1 MLKSGIRRTAAISAA
16 AVGAGSLTYFCS
28 SPDTKEAL
36 QASAARFFGKLV
48 CPEPSHDLFTV
59 QGAVVH
65 AARRA
70 AEIGEAGTALF
81 RSLSAAL
88 ATPSLDSSRQSML
101 KVQSTAEDNAYGN
114 LEHTVICSSG
124 P

>member
-1 MLKSGIRRTAAISAA
+1 MPGVLLKSGVRRTAIVSLSAA
-16 AVGAGSLTYFCS
+16 GATGMSYLYS
-28 SPDTKEAL
+28 APDTKEAWQVRL
-36 QASAARFFGKLV
+36 LLNCSARSGTARKGTLTG
-48 CPEPSHDLFTV
+48 PTHL

-70 AEIGEAGTALF
+70 AQLGEAGTALF

-88 ATPSLDSSRQSML
+88 SWPTQDSSRQSML
-101 KVQSTAEDNAYGN
+101 PTGLYLNDE
-114 LEHTVICSSG
+114 